1 MDISQA
7 KGLHLIIH
15 RAPST
20 LGLDAIQQSKK
31 RLPEAFLRGVG
42 VAEELIS
49 FLSAT
54 VEKTAA
60 APFDLHKLLL
70 QGLQVCNKLHKDLQ
84 QSGIRCWLAAA
95 VS

>member
-49 FLSAT
+49 FLSAPLRKRLRLPST
-54 VEKTAA
+54 FISYSFKDSRYAINST
-60 APFDLHKLLL
+60 
-70 QGLQVCNKLHKDLQ
+70 KDLQ